1 MDIGSVLLAAGRG
14 KRLRPLTDTVAKPV
28 LPVLDVPLAAW
39 GLSALCAEAA
49 PVIVNVSH
57 LAEGVVSAL
66 GELGLEGWE
75 GVTEGPEPYGTA
87 GTLAS
92 LRDRIGSRVVTWNSD
107 VLTALRPRDLVAA
120 HSADGAAAIVA
131 VRSVDSQADLV
142 VESGRV
148 VRFVDRRREDSA
160 GAQFLGAAVFEH
172 DALRSLPEEK
182 PAGLGETLLRT
193 LADRGDL
200 AAHVT
205 DEYWIDVGT
214 PERYVQ
220 ASLDVL
226 YERAPS
232 APVAIPGDVIEVE
245 GGRAYVGPGAHVDAE
260 VLGPG
265 AIVLRGAT
273 VEQGAWLE
281 NAVVW
286 PHEHVPAGRFER
298 TVVHRP
304 PA

>member
-1 MDIGSVLLAAGRG
+1 MLLAAGRG
-14 KRLRPLTDTVAKPV
+14 KRLRPLTDAVAKPV

-57 LAEGVVSAL
+57 LADGVVSAL

-75 GVTEGPEPYGTA
+75 AVTESPEPYGTA

-107 VLTALRPRDLVAA
+107 VLTSLRPRVLVAA
-120 HSADGAAAIVA
+120 HSAGGAAGTVA
-131 VRSVDSQADLV
+131 VRAVERNADLV

-148 VRFVDRRREDSA
+148 IRFVDRRREDVA
-160 GAQFLGAAVFEH
+160 GAQFLGAAVFEQR
-172 DALRSLPEEK
+172 ALRSLPEEK

-193 LADRGDL
+193 LAERGEL

-205 DEYWIDVGT
+205 SEYWIDVGT

-226 YERAPS
+226 YERAPVP
-232 APVAIPGDVIEVE
+232 PVPIPGDVVEVE
-245 GGRAYVGPGAHVDAE
+245 GGRAYIGPGAHVGTE
-260 VLGPG
+260 SLGPG
-265 AIVLRGAT
+265 AIVLSGAT

-281 NAVVW
+281 NALVW
-286 PHEHVPAGRFER
+286 PHEHVPAARYER